1 MKRIYTAL
9 SGFFLLFLLLVGL
22 LSTFDKDATYSEAEK
37 RQLKTKPKLTIS
49 GLLDGNY
56 FNQYREYYADTF
68 PNRETLMKSNT
79 VLNGFYYFGGFNS
92 DDSASLVIDFNAN
105 ASMYALL
112 ET

>member
-9 SGFFLLFLLLVGL
+9 SVFLLLFLLLVGL
-22 LSTFDKDATYSEAEK
+22 ISTFDKDATFSESER

-79 VLNGFYYFGGFNS
+79 TLNGFYYFGGLSSKNG
-92 DDSASLVIDFNAN
+92 ASLVVDF
-105 ASMYALL
+105 S
-112 ET
+112 